1 MPLADGYSFGSN
13 PWEQFKF
20 EYNPDKPNPW
30 YNLAFSDIP
39 RIQSQIGFAGQLEP
53 TRQASILNLLN
64 QQGQGGRQ
72 ARVDQFRR
80 QSEKRRKQG
89 ASSALQQLRAQG
101 LGGSGLEAG
110 LSLDAL
116 NRSASE
122 TSDYQS
128 QVEDPNNILAALM
141 QILGAGQQVNMGAT
155 PELYGMASQM
165 QQLRSAGEAQNAANR
180 KNSGFMGALG
190 QILGMVSG
198 GGGLGSIFGGGGGGS
213 AMPDWPLSGVPGYFG
228 GGGGYGGN
236 TSGYSGSTVGRR

>member
-13 PWEQFKF
+13 PWEQFKY

-30 YNLAFSDIP
+30 YQLAFADIP

-53 TRQASILNLLN
+53 TRQAGIMNLLKD
-64 QQGQGGRQ
+64 QSQGGRQ
-72 ARVDQFRR
+72 ARVDRFRR
-80 QSEKRRKQG
+80 MSERRRKQG
-89 ASSALQQLRAQG
+89 ASGALQQLKAQG

-122 TSDYQS
+122 TADYQS
-128 QVEDPNNILAALM
+128 QVEDPSS
-141 QILGAGQQVNMGAT
+141 ILGAIMQIIGAGQNVNMGAT

-190 QILGMVSG
+190 QVLGMAG
-198 GGGLGSIFGGGGGGS
+198 QFGGLGGLFGGS
-213 AMPDWPLSGVPGYFG
+213 NPNA
-228 GGGGYGGN
+228 GN
-236 TSGYSGSTVGRR
+236 GTVVGMS

>member
-39 RIQSQIGFAGQLEP
+39 RIQSQISFAGQLEP
-53 TRQASILNLLN
+53 TRQSGIRNLLN
-64 QQGQGGRQ
+64 QMGQGGRQ

-80 QSEKRRKQG
+80 QAEKRRKQG
-89 ASSALQQLRAQG
+89 AVSALQQLRAQG

-122 TSDYQS
+122 TADYQS
-128 QVEDPNNILAALM
+128 QVEDPNNILAAIM
-141 QILGAGQQVNMGAT
+141 QIIGAGQQVDMGAT
-155 PELYGMASQM
+155 PGLYNMASQM
-165 QQLRSAGEAQNAANR
+165 QELRRTGEAQNAQLSRGN
-180 KNSGFMGALG
+180 GFMGALG
-190 QILGMVSG
+190 QILGMATQA
-198 GGGLGSIFGGGGGGS
+198 GGLGNLFNFGGGGGGQ
-213 AMPDWPLSGVPGYFG
+213 MPPMTGVPGYFG
-228 GGGGYGGN
+228 YDN
-236 TSGYSGSTVGRR
+236 RR